1 MALKFERKLP
11 IVMAFVF
18 LMLAAIGFVFYQS
31 TVSAQEAL
39 RWQRHS
45 QDVIYRLDEILYL
58 TLDSEA
64 AVRGFVTVGSDT
76 YLEPHRLAEKR
87 IREDISYL
95 RQRFNNYAPQIE
107 ELEKLEA
114 KASEYLFEANRRI
127 DVRMNQGYEAGL
139 LEISPQKVKPIIDAM
154 RISVEKLKAEENS
167 LLDRRKKGLDD
178 SLYQT
183 IWLLIIASFAG
194 AAALAIAN
202 FMVFREIGRRR
213 TAEVALVESNHS
225 LEEKVA
231 ERTDALEQA
240 NSVLVEIGADREE
253 LLIKEQA
260 ARKEAE
266 IANRLRDEFM
276 ATVSHELRTP
286 LNSILGWARLMQD
299 GGLDD
304 SQNAK
309 AVSTI
314 IRSSET
320 QNRLIEDLLDVARL
334 ISGKL
339 QLEREEI
346 DLPSVVEHAAESL
359 RPTASDKNVSIVF
372 VEDRPDP
379 DCTIIGDRNRL
390 EQVFTNLLENAIKFS
405 NEGGRIE
412 VSIISCKPEAVVTI
426 RDNGVGISPEFLPQV
441 FERFRQD
448 TSGDH
453 KKGGLGLGLAIVRNL
468 VELHGGSVAVSSDGE
483 GKGAEFSITL
493 PLIVSES
500 PTIPDDLANRIEQG
514 VADHVG

>member
-11 IVMAFVF
+11 LVMAFVF

-64 AVRGFVTVGSDT
+64 SVRGFVNVGSDT
-76 YLEPHRLAEKR
+76 YLEPHRIAERR
-87 IREDISYL
+87 IKEDLSYL

-107 ELEKLEA
+107 ELDRLEA
-114 KASEYLFEANRRI
+114 NASEYLFEANRRVQIRI
-127 DVRMNQGYEAGL
+127 DQPFEVAV
-139 LEISPQKVKPIIDAM
+139 LEISPQKVKPVMDAM
-154 RISVEKLKAEENS
+154 RVSVEKLKASEND
-167 LLDRRKKGLDD
+167 LLDRRKKNLDN

-194 AAALAIAN
+194 AAALVIAN
-202 FMVFREIGRRR
+202 FMIFREIGRRR
-213 TAEVALVESNHS
+213 SAETALVESNRT
-225 LEEKVA
+225 LEGKVT
-231 ERTDALEQA
+231 ERTEALEQA
-240 NSVLVEIGADREE
+240 NTVLVEIGSEREE
-253 LLIKEQA
+253 LLVKEQE

-339 QLEREEI
+339 QLEHEEV
-346 DLPSVVEHAAESL
+346 DLPAVVEHSAESL
-359 RPTASDKNVSIVF
+359 RPLATKKNVEIVF
-372 VEDRPDP
+372 IEDRPD
-379 DCTIIGDRNRL
+379 DNCKIIGDRNRL
-390 EQVFTNLLENAIKFS
+390 VQVFSNVLENAIKFS
-405 NEGGRIE
+405 EDGGRIE
-412 VSIISCKPEAVVTI
+412 VSILSCDPHALVKI
-426 RDNGVGISPEFLPQV
+426 RDFGAGISSDFLPQV

-468 VELHGGSVAVSSDGE
+468 VEIHGGSVAVASEGE
-483 GKGAEFSITL
+483 GKGAEFTITL
-493 PLIVSES
+493 PLIRLRTAD
-500 PTIPDDLANRIEQG
+500 PANDLSDSVEQS
-514 VADHVG
+514 VRNDVG

>member
-1 MALKFERKLP
+1 
-11 IVMAFVF
+11 MAFVF

-76 YLEPHRLAEKR
+76 YLEPHRVAERR
-87 IREDISYL
+87 IKEDLSYL
-95 RQRFNNYAPQIE
+95 RQRFNNYQPQIE
-107 ELEKLEA
+107 ELDRLEA
-114 KASEYLFEANRRI
+114 NTSEYLFEANRKI
-127 DVRMNQGYEAGL
+127 KVRMDKGPEVAL
-139 LEISPQKVKPIIDAM
+139 LEISPQKVKPVTDAM
-154 RISVEKLKAEENS
+154 RASVEKLKAAESN

-194 AAALAIAN
+194 AAALVIAN
-202 FMVFREIGRRR
+202 FMIFREIGRRR
-213 TAEVALVESNHS
+213 TAETALVESNQG

-240 NSVLVEIGADREE
+240 NTVLVDIGADREE
-253 LLIKEQA
+253 LLIKEQS

-299 GGLDD
+299 GGLDEA
-304 SQNAK
+304 QNNK

-339 QLEREEI
+339 PLEHEEV
-346 DLPSVVEHAAESL
+346 DLPSVVEHSAESL
-359 RPTASDKNVSIVF
+359 KPTAAKKNIEITF
-372 VEDRPDP
+372 VEQRPDS
-379 DCTIIGDRNRL
+379 DCRIIGDRNRL
-390 EQVFTNLLENAIKFS
+390 VQVFSNVLENAIKFS
-405 NEGGRIE
+405 SEGGRIE
-412 VSIISCKPEAVVTI
+412 VSTVSCWPEAVVKI
-426 RDNGVGISPEFLPQV
+426 RDYGVGISPEFLPQV

-468 VELHGGSVAVSSDGE
+468 VEIHGGSVAVTSDGE

-493 PLIVSES
+493 PLVASETGSVSN
-500 PTIPDDLANRIEQG
+500 DLANRVEQS

>member
-1 MALKFERKLP
+1 
-11 IVMAFVF
+11 MAFVF

-64 AVRGFVTVGSDT
+64 SVRGFVNVGSDT
-76 YLEPHRLAEKR
+76 YLEPHRLAERR
-87 IREDISYL
+87 IKEDLSYL
-95 RQRFNNYAPQIE
+95 RQRFNNYVPQIE
-107 ELEKLEA
+107 ELDRLEA
-114 KASEYLFEANRRI
+114 NASEYLFEANRRI
-127 DVRMNQGYEAGL
+127 QVRMDQPYEVAV
-139 LEISPQKVKPIIDAM
+139 LEISPQKVKPVIDAM
-154 RISVEKLKAEENS
+154 RVSVEKLKAAEND
-167 LLDRRKKGLDD
+167 LLDRRKKNLDN

-194 AAALAIAN
+194 AAALVIAN
-202 FMVFREIGRRR
+202 FMIFREIGRRR
-213 TAEVALVESNHS
+213 TAETALVESNHS
-225 LEEKVA
+225 LEEKIA

-240 NSVLVEIGADREE
+240 NAVLLDVGADREE
-253 LLIKEQA
+253 LLWKEQD

-299 GGLDD
+299 GNLDD
-304 SQNAK
+304 AQNER
-309 AVSTI
+309 AVATI
-314 IRSSET
+314 IRSSES

-339 QLEREEI
+339 QLEHEEV
-346 DLPSVVEHAAESL
+346 DLPSVVEHSAESL
-359 RPTASDKNVSIVF
+359 KPLAAKKNVEIIF
-372 VEDRPDP
+372 VEDRPDD
-379 DCTIIGDRNRL
+379 DCKIIGDRNRL
-390 EQVFTNLLENAIKFS
+390 AQVFSNVIENAIKFS
-405 NEGGRIE
+405 DDGGSIE
-412 VSIISCKPEAVVTI
+412 VSIVSCDPNAIIKI
-426 RDNGVGISPEFLPQV
+426 RDYGAGISPEFLPQV

-468 VELHGGSVAVSSDGE
+468 VEVQGGSVAVTSEGE
-483 GKGAEFSITL
+483 GKGAEFTITL
-493 PLIVSES
+493 PLVCLQPGGPS
-500 PTIPDDLANRIEQG
+500 DDLPNRIEQS
-514 VADHVG
+514 VADNVR

>member
-76 YLEPHRLAEKR
+76 YLEPHRAAERR
-87 IREDISYL
+87 IKEDLSYL

-107 ELEKLEA
+107 ELDKLQA
-114 KASEYLFEANRRI
+114 NTSEYLFEANRKIQIRI
-127 DVRMNQGYEAGL
+127 DKGSDVAL
-139 LEISPQKVKPIIDAM
+139 LEVSPQKVKPIIDSM
-154 RISVEKLKAEENS
+154 RVSVEKLKGTEAS
-167 LLDRRKKGLDD
+167 LLERRKKGLDD

-194 AAALAIAN
+194 AAALVIAN
-202 FMVFREIGRRR
+202 FMIFREIGRRR

-240 NSVLVEIGADREE
+240 NNVLVEIGADREE

-286 LNSILGWARLMQD
+286 LNSILGWARLMHD

-346 DLPSVVEHAAESL
+346 DLPGVVEHSAESL
-359 RPTASDKNVSIVF
+359 RPLAADKDVEIVF
-372 VEDRPDP
+372 VEERPGS
-379 DCTIIGDRNRL
+379 DCRIIGDRNRL
-390 EQVFTNLLENAIKFS
+390 EQVFSNVLENAIKFS
-405 NEGGRIE
+405 ADGGRVE
-412 VSIISCKPEAVVTI
+412 VSIVTCQLEVLVSI
-426 RDNGVGISPEFLPQV
+426 RDYGVGISPEFLPQV

-468 VELHGGSVAVSSDGE
+468 VELHGGSVAVASDGE
-483 GKGAEFSITL
+483 GKGSEFSIIL
-493 PLIVSES
+493 PLAVSKS
-500 PTIPDDLANRIEQG
+500 LAVPDDLANRVKQG